1 MRRLTGENE
10 KMKRPILDSRRKVAM
25 AIVGAFPGGRECA
38 ATFLGLDLK
47 RFDNQLYESTGHRP
61 LSDEQLQ
68 QLEQVSGTHYLP
80 DYIAGLY
87 NGLFTALPDATELDN
102 VELYHLALAADV
114 KEGQL
119 NQTIA
124 DAIGDMEPEPAPC
137 IAEAAA
143 QVAQLAAPAARIEF
157 ALWDDGRV
165 SIYDGDHLL
174 MLHAAD
180 TARLARLLGVPGHAL
195 ASEGV
200 A

>member
-1 MRRLTGENE
+1 MPLSKGENE
-10 KMKRPILDSRRKVAM
+10 KMKRPILDSRRKVAQ

-87 NGLFTALPDATELDN
+87 SGLFTQLPEPGELDN
-102 VELYHLALAADV
+102 VELYHLALEADI

-124 DAIGDMEPEPAPC
+124 ESLGDGIDSKELAK
-137 IAEAAA
+137 ILLVHR
-143 QVAQLAAPAARIEF
+143 QHLAA
-157 ALWDDGRV
+157 
-165 SIYDGDHLL
+165 
-174 MLHAAD
+174 LH
-180 TARLARLLGVPGHAL
+180 REVLGVIAL
-195 ASEGV
+195 HRKDKP
-200 A
+200 

>member
-1 MRRLTGENE
+1 MRRLKGENE

-87 NGLFTALPDATELDN
+87 NGLFTALPDASELDN

-124 DAIGDMEPEPAPC
+124 DAIGDGIDSQELAK
-137 IAEAAA
+137 IL
-143 QVAQLAAPAARIEF
+143 QVHRQHLAALHTEVLAVI
-157 ALWDDGRV
+157 ALHRK
-165 SIYDGDHLL
+165 
-174 MLHAAD
+174 AK
-180 TARLARLLGVPGHAL
+180 P
-195 ASEGV
+195 
-200 A
+200 

>member
-1 MRRLTGENE
+1 MRRLKGENE

-87 NGLFTALPDATELDN
+87 NGLFTALEDLLKVEGISQSLFDN
-102 VELYHLALAADV
+102 LKGLI
-114 KEGQL
+114 
-119 NQTIA
+119 T
-124 DAIGDMEPEPAPC
+124 
-137 IAEAAA
+137 
-143 QVAQLAAPAARIEF
+143 
-157 ALWDDGRV
+157 
-165 SIYDGDHLL
+165 
-174 MLHAAD
+174 
-180 TARLARLLGVPGHAL
+180 LG
-195 ASEGV
+195 E
-200 A
+200 

>member
-1 MRRLTGENE
+1 
-10 KMKRPILDSRRKVAM
+10 MKRLILDSRRKVAQ

-68 QLEQVSGTHYLP
+68 QLEQVTGTHYLP

-87 NGLFTALPDATELDN
+87 SGLFTQLPEPAELDN
-102 VELYHLALAADV
+102 VELYHLALDADV

-124 DAIGDMEPEPAPC
+124 ESLDNGIDSKE
-137 IAEAAA
+137 
-143 QVAQLAAPAARIEF
+143 VAQILLVHRQHLAALHREVLAVI
-157 ALWDDGRV
+157 ALHKKAK
-165 SIYDGDHLL
+165 S
-174 MLHAAD
+174 
-180 TARLARLLGVPGHAL
+180 
-195 ASEGV
+195 
-200 A
+200 

>member
-1 MRRLTGENE
+1 
-10 KMKRPILDSRRKVAM
+10 M

-87 NGLFTALPDATELDN
+87 NGLFTALPDASELDN

-124 DAIGDMEPEPAPC
+124 DAIGDGIDNQELAK
-137 IAEAAA
+137 IL
-143 QVAQLAAPAARIEF
+143 QVHRQHLAALHTEVLAVI
-157 ALWDDGRV
+157 ALHRK
-165 SIYDGDHLL
+165 
-174 MLHAAD
+174 AK
-180 TARLARLLGVPGHAL
+180 P
-195 ASEGV
+195 
-200 A
+200 

>member
-1 MRRLTGENE
+1 MRRLKGENE

-68 QLEQVSGTHYLP
+68 QLEQVSGTNYLP

-87 NGLFTALPDATELDN
+87 NGLFTALPDASELDN

-124 DAIGDMEPEPAPC
+124 DAIGDGIDNQEL
-137 IAEAAA
+137 A
-143 QVAQLAAPAARIEF
+143 QILQVHRQHLAALHTEVLAVI
-157 ALWDDGRV
+157 ALHRK
-165 SIYDGDHLL
+165 
-174 MLHAAD
+174 AK
-180 TARLARLLGVPGHAL
+180 P
-195 ASEGV
+195 
-200 A
+200 